1 MKNNYQ
7 ILKSELEFNQNYE
20 IRNIELIKYQK

>member
-1 MKNNYQ
+1 MKMKNNYQ

-20 IRNIELIKYQK
+20 IRNIELIK